1 MPATFTVTGAVWQF
15 MPDGTLDDP
24 YLGVLASVTGRF
36 VANVSASTA
45 LSVDDGAGVM
55 YLTPVEFTVLSDG
68 QISADG
74 ENPGVDLVA
83 EDASFGLGRPL
94 RWSLVVDEFEID
106 DEVIEPP
113 VVWVD
118 AFDADDEVSL
128 SEWEAD
134 AEVWPIRVARGP
146 RGLRGATGA
155 GLIIG
160 AGDPEG
166 SVAASVGSIY
176 SRTDGSSGIAAYL
189 KESGSG
195 SSGWSALVTA
205 ATLDA
210 ALEPFESAI
219 EALQAAVEALEES

>member
-1 MPATFTVTGAVWQF
+1 MPDTFTVSGAVWQF
-15 MPDGTLDDP
+15 LPDGTLDDP

-36 VANVSASTA
+36 VANVSPTTA
-45 LSVDDGAGVM
+45 LAVDDGAGVM

-83 EDASFGLGRPL
+83 EDESYGLSRPL
-94 RWSLVVDEFEID
+94 RWSLIVDSFEID
-106 DEVIEPP
+106 SEVIEPP

-128 SEWEAD
+128 AEWAAD

-146 RGLRGATGA
+146 RGFRGATGEAGSDGSNGSDGSDGA
-155 GLIIG
+155 GLIVG
-160 AGDPEG
+160 EGDPEG
-166 SVAASVGSIY
+166 SVSATVGSLY
-176 SRTDGSSGIAAYL
+176 SRTDGSVGTAVYV

-195 SSGWSALVTA
+195 STGW
-205 ATLDA
+205 A
-210 ALEPFESAI
+210 ALATVDDES
-219 EALQAAVEALEES
+219 

>member
-1 MPATFTVTGAVWQF
+1 MPDTFTVTGAVWQF

-36 VANVSASTA
+36 IANVSASTA
-45 LSVDDGAGVM
+45 LAVDDGAGVM
-55 YLTPVEFTVLSDG
+55 YLTPVEFTVLPDG

-94 RWSLVVDEFEID
+94 RWSLVVDEFEVN

-118 AFDADDEVSL
+118 AFEADAEVSL
-128 SEWEAD
+128 SEWAAD

-146 RGLRGATGA
+146 RGLLGPTGA
-155 GLIIG
+155 GLTIG
-160 AGDPEG
+160 TGAPEG
-166 SVAASVGSIY
+166 SETAPVGSLY
-176 SRTDGSSGIAAYL
+176 SRTDGVPGAAAYL
-189 KESGSG
+189 KRSGSG
-195 SSGWSALVTA
+195 SSGWSALVTVA
-205 ATLDA
+205 DLAA
-210 ALEPFESAI
+210 ALEPLQSAI
-219 EALQAAVEALEES
+219 EALEAAVEALEES